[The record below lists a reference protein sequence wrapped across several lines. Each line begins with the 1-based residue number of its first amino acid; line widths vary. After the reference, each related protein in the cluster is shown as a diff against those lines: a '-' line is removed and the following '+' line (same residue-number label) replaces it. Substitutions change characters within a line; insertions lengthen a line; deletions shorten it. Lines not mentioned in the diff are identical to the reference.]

1 MARKANKKAKKTVKT
16 KKAGPKRKQITA
28 KSTAKKKVAKTKVK
42 RSSAA
47 KTSRS
52 AVKASKPKRKS
63 IAARKKAVVS
73 SVPRNRKTAAS
84 KPEVTSPQVNAPHP
98 GMMGD
103 GTEEQNLNQKG
114 NPEARITQDDID
126 EAFKKPD

>member
-1 MARKANKKAKKTVKT
+1 MARKPNRKAKKTVKT

-28 KSTAKKKVAKTKVK
+28 KSTAKKKVVKTKVK

-47 KTSRS
+47 KTRRS
-52 AVKASKPKRKS
+52 AVKASKSTSKS
-63 IAARKKAVVS
+63 AVS
-73 SVPRNRKTAAS
+73 RNR
-84 KPEVTSPQVNAPHP
+84 QVNAPHP

-103 GTEEQNLNQKG
+103 GTAEQNLNQKG

>member
-1 MARKANKKAKKTVKT
+1 MARKPNRKAKKTVKT
-16 KKAGPKRKQITA
+16 KKASPKRKQITA
-28 KSTAKKKVAKTKVK
+28 KSTAKKKVVKTKVK

-47 KTSRS
+47 KTRRS
-52 AVKASKPKRKS
+52 AVKASKATSKS
-63 IAARKKAVVS
+63 AVS
-73 SVPRNRKTAAS
+73 RNRQA
-84 KPEVTSPQVNAPHP
+84 NAPHP

>member
-1 MARKANKKAKKTVKT
+1 MARKAKKTVKT

-28 KSTAKKKVAKTKVK
+28 KSAAKKKVAKSRPAKARKST
-42 RSSAA
+42 AA
-47 KTSRS
+47 KTRRS
-52 AVKASKPKRKS
+52 AVKASRSKS
-63 IAARKKAVVS
+63 K
-73 SVPRNRKTAAS
+73 SVASRNRQA
-84 KPEVTSPQVNAPHP
+84 NGPHP

>member
-1 MARKANKKAKKTVKT
+1 MAKKAKKTVKT
-16 KKAGPKRKQITA
+16 KKAGPKRKQVTA
-28 KSTAKKKVAKTKVK
+28 KSTAKKKVA
-42 RSSAA
+42 RSKPAKAKKSTAA
-47 KTSRS
+47 KTRRS
-52 AVKASKPKRKS
+52 AVKASKSKS
-63 IAARKKAVVS
+63 TSAAS
-73 SVPRNRKTAAS
+73 RNR
-84 KPEVTSPQVNAPHP
+84 QVNAPHP

>member
-1 MARKANKKAKKTVKT
+1 MAKKAKKTVKT

-28 KSTAKKKVAKTKVK
+28 KSTAKKKVAKSKVK

-47 KTSRS
+47 KTNRS

-63 IAARKKAVVS
+63 IAPRRKTVVS
-73 SVPRNRKTAAS
+73 SITRSRKTAAS
-84 KPEVTSPQVNAPHP
+84 KSEAQTNAPHP

>member
-1 MARKANKKAKKTVKT
+1 MAKKATKKPNKKAKKTVKN

-42 RSSAA
+42 RRSAA

-52 AVKASKPKRKS
+52 AVKASNSKS
-63 IAARKKAVVS
+63 KSAAS
-73 SVPRNRKTAAS
+73 RNRQTK
-84 KPEVTSPQVNAPHP
+84 APHP

-103 GTEEQNLNQKG
+103 GTEEQNLNQMG

>member
-1 MARKANKKAKKTVKT
+1 MAKKAKKTVKT
-16 KKAGPKRKQITA
+16 RKTGAKRKLTTA
-28 KSTAKKKVAKTKVK
+28 KSAAKKKVSKTKVK

-63 IAARKKAVVS
+63 IASRKASVDAAVSRSRKAVS
-73 SVPRNRKTAAS
+73 P
-84 KPEVTSPQVNAPHP
+84 KPKVTSSQVDAHA

-126 EAFKKPD
+126 EAFKKSD